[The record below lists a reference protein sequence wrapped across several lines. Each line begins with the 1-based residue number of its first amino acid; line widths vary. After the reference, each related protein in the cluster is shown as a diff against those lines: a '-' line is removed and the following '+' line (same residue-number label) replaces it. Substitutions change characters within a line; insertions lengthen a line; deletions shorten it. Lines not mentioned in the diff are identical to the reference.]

1 MGLTAKSIGSSLINL
16 LIGDIKMNS
25 IQTGIFLRGV
35 LVGTKLTKNRYV
47 DRNGQNQENSYTE
60 IGIEVSF
67 VNGFNQEQKMI
78 RTARISAEK
87 EKDAMFIQT
96 LSENHGAL
104 VELPVNVGDYRNVY
118 VDSKAILLVIEP
130 LKEQKAG

>member
-1 MGLTAKSIGSSLINL
+1 
-16 LIGDIKMNS
+16 MNQ
-25 IQTGIFLRGV
+25 IQTGIFLRGR
-35 LVGTKLTKNRYV
+35 LVGTKLTKNRYT
-47 DRNGQNQENSYTE
+47 DKNGQAQENNYTE
-60 IGIEVSF
+60 VGIEVSF

-78 RTARISAEK
+78 RTARISTDK

-118 VDSKAILLVIEP
+118 VDSKAVLLVIEP
-130 LKEQKAG
+130 LKKVG

>member
-1 MGLTAKSIGSSLINL
+1 M
-16 LIGDIKMNS
+16 S

-35 LVGTKLTKNRYV
+35 LVGTKLTKNRYIDKGGV
-47 DRNGQNQENSYTE
+47 AQENSYTE

-67 VNGFNQEQKMI
+67 VNGFGTEQKMI
-78 RTARISAEK
+78 KTARISADK

-118 VDSKAILLVIEP
+118 VDSKAVLLVIEP
-130 LKEQKAG
+130 AQQQES

>member
-1 MGLTAKSIGSSLINL
+1 M
-16 LIGDIKMNS
+16 D
-25 IQTGIFLRGV
+25 IQTGIFLRGI
-35 LVGTKLTKNRYV
+35 LVGTKLTKNRYT
-47 DRNGQNQENSYTE
+47 DKSGQAQENSYTE

-67 VNGFNQEQKMI
+67 INGFKQEQKMI
-78 RTARISAEK
+78 KTARISSDK

-118 VDSKAILLVIEP
+118 VDSNAVLLVIESAQQ
-130 LKEQKAG
+130 QKAS

>member
-1 MGLTAKSIGSSLINL
+1 ME
-16 LIGDIKMNS
+16 
-25 IQTGIFLRGV
+25 IQTGIFLRGI
-35 LVGTKLTKNRYV
+35 LVGTKLTKNRYT
-47 DRNGQNQENSYTE
+47 DKSGAAQENSYTE

-67 VNGFNQEQKMI
+67 INGFNQEQKMI
-78 RTARISAEK
+78 KTARVSSDK

-118 VDSKAILLVIEP
+118 VDSKAVLLVIEP
-130 LKEQKAG
+130 AEQQKAG

>member
-1 MGLTAKSIGSSLINL
+1 
-16 LIGDIKMNS
+16 MNN
-25 IQTGIFLRGV
+25 IQTGIFLRGT

-47 DRNGQNQENSYTE
+47 DKNGQNQENSYTE

-67 VNGFNQEQKMI
+67 VNGFGTEQKMI
-78 RTARISAEK
+78 KTARISSDK

-96 LSENHGAL
+96 LAENHNAL

-118 VDSKAILLVIEP
+118 VDSKAVLLVIEAAKE
-130 LKEQKAG
+130 LKSA

>member
-1 MGLTAKSIGSSLINL
+1 M
-16 LIGDIKMNS
+16 S
-25 IQTGIFLRGV
+25 IQTGIFLRGI

-47 DRNGQNQENSYTE
+47 DKNGQNQENSYTE

-67 VNGFNQEQKMI
+67 INGFDQEQKMI

-87 EKDAMFIQT
+87 EKDAFFIKT
-96 LSENHGAL
+96 LSDNHGAL

-118 VDSKAILLVIEP
+118 VDSKAVLLVIESA
-130 LKEQKAG
+130 EQLKAG